1 MSGWSCECV
10 VLLSLVTFN
19 VAIDVQ
25 STDQRGYRLERAI
38 VCACVCVRERERERE
53 RESKRERATSAE
65 QSWCSVRHITVSWPG
80 F

>member
-1 MSGWSCECV
+1 MSGWSCESV

-38 VCACVCVRERERERE
+38 VCVCVREREGGERE
-53 RESKRERATSAE
+53 REQARERELPVQNKVGA
-65 QSWCSVRHITVSWPG
+65 V
-80 F
+80 